1 MRTAG
6 IIILVLG
13 IIGTLIFGIQALQE
27 SEAFS
32 ILGVEIG
39 VSTANWT
46 PVIISVILLIV
57 GLVMMRSRK
66 A

>member
-1 MRTAG
+1 MKIAG
-6 IIILVLG
+6 IVILILG
-13 IIGTLIFGIQALQE
+13 IIGTLVFGIQALEE
-27 SEAFS
+27 SESFS
-32 ILGVEIG
+32 ILGLDIG
-39 VSTANWT
+39 VSSANWT